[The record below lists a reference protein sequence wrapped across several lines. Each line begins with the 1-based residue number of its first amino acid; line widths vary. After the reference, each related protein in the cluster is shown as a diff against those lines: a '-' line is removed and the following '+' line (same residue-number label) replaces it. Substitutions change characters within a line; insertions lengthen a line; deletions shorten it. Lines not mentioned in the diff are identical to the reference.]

1 MLVVGEVHTGLLRGR
16 DPATLEE
23 SRQFVDLVA
32 GEQVLV
38 SQRPISYVRSP
49 AVPVGVDCPLVP
61 GGTSRQTRGVG
72 TVLHRAAITG
82 GHVLQGSAWTTLE
95 PARGSARQPWSH
107 YLARP
112 GVVEVLGRTRWPEL
126 AASFAGLDQAQ
137 ATLDLGA
144 MAARALDDVQ
154 RETARPGTSR
164 LRSARTRVRWIAET
178 GDAAAPVRFVLRHT
192 DLRVIQ
198 LTGSGL
204 SAPELAGLCEDIA
217 LHDWLLTTL
226 IEAVRK
232 AAPGV
237 LARPEAL
244 RRLAP
249 VIDYLLHLW
258 MPDARGNA
266 FSAQVWA
273 SIEARPGFTRQW
285 ETLVRRIRDQLSAGA
300 VASLAAAGPQ

>member
-23 SRQFVDLVA
+23 SQRFVDLVA
-32 GEQVLV
+32 GEPVVV

-49 AVPVGVDCPLVP
+49 AVPVGVDCALVP

-107 YLARP
+107 YLVRP
-112 GVVEVLGRTRWPEL
+112 GIIEVLGRVKWPEL
-126 AASFAGLDQAQ
+126 AASLAGLDRPE

-144 MAARALDDVQ
+144 VAARALDDVQ
-154 RETARPGTSR
+154 RETARPGTAR
-164 LRSARTRVRWIAET
+164 LRSARTRVRWIAQT
-178 GDAAAPVRFVLRHT
+178 GEATVPVRFVLRRNE
-192 DLRVIQ
+192 LRVIH
-198 LTGSGL
+198 LTTPDL
-204 SAPELAGLCEDIA
+204 SAAELAGLCEDVA

-237 LARPEAL
+237 LARDEAL

-249 VIDYLLHLW
+249 AIDYLLHLW
-258 MPDARGNA
+258 MPDARGDT
-266 FSAQVWA
+266 FSALVWA
-273 SIEARPGFTRQW
+273 ALEARPGFTRQW

-300 VASLAAAGPQ
+300 VASLAAAGPR

>member
-23 SRQFVDLVA
+23 SRRFVDLVA
-32 GEQVLV
+32 GEPVLV

-49 AVPVGVDCPLVP
+49 AVPMGVDCTLVP
-61 GGTSRQTRGVG
+61 GGTFRQTRGVG

-95 PARGSARQPWSH
+95 SARGSARQSWSH
-107 YLARP
+107 YLVRP
-112 GVVEVLGRTRWPEL
+112 GVVEVLGRVKWSEL
-126 AASFAGLDQAQ
+126 ATSFAGLDRPDT
-137 ATLDLGA
+137 TLDLGA
-144 MAARALDDVQ
+144 VAARALDGVQ
-154 RETARPGTSR
+154 RETARPGATR
-164 LRSARTRVRWIAET
+164 LRSARTRVRWIAQS
-178 GDAAAPVRFVLRHT
+178 GDAAAPVRFVLRRT
-192 DLRVIQ
+192 DLRVIH
-198 LTGSGL
+198 LTATGL
-204 SAPELAGLCEDIA
+204 SAADLAGLCEDIA

-237 LARPEAL
+237 LARDEAL

-258 MPDARGNA
+258 MPDARGDD
-266 FSAQVWA
+266 FSALVWA
-273 SIEARPGFTRQW
+273 SLEARPGFTRQW

-300 VASLAAAGPQ
+300 VASLAAAGPR

>member
-23 SRQFVDLVA
+23 SQRFVDLVA
-32 GEQVLV
+32 GEPVLV

-49 AVPVGVDCPLVP
+49 AVPVGVDCALVP
-61 GGTSRQTRGVG
+61 AGSSRQVRGVG
-72 TVLHRAAITG
+72 TVLQRAAITG
-82 GHVLQGSAWTTLE
+82 GHVLQGSAWATLE
-95 PARGSARQPWSH
+95 PGGGSTRRPWSH

-112 GVVEVLGRTRWPEL
+112 GVVEALGRVNWPDL
-126 AASFAGLDQAQ
+126 AAAFAGLDHPD

-144 MAARALDDVQ
+144 VAARALDNVQ
-154 RETARPGTSR
+154 RATARPGTSR
-164 LRSARTRVRWIAET
+164 LRSARTRVRWLAQA
-178 GDAAAPVRFVLRHT
+178 GDADVPVRFALRRT
-192 DLRVIQ
+192 DLRVIH
-198 LTGSGL
+198 LTAPGL
-204 SAPELAGLCEDIA
+204 SAVHLAALCEDIA

-237 LARPEAL
+237 LARDEAL

-258 MPDARGNA
+258 MPDARGDA
-266 FSAQVWA
+266 FSARVWA
-273 SIEARPGFTRQW
+273 TLEARPGFTRQW